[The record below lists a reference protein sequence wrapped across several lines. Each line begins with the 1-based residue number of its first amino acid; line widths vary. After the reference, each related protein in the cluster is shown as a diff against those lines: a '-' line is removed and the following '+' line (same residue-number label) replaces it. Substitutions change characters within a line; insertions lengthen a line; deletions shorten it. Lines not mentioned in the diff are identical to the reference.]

1 MILKENSN
9 IQQSKIDELS
19 AKILPTISGAKMDEF
34 IIKLREISN
43 SKSQLEEQ
51 NQALRDKNFSLQLR
65 NDYVENEKVHVEE
78 LERRL
83 RRNYTDE
90 NSIAIIDLTKKL
102 SDYKMNELKAKREV
116 NLLKEKEDYYMR
128 VNNSNSDSIK
138 ELEEELGK
146 WEIKYS
152 ERE

>member
-1 MILKENSN
+1 
-9 IQQSKIDELS
+9 
-19 AKILPTISGAKMDEF
+19 MDEF

-90 NSIAIIDLTKKL
+90 NSVAIIDLTKKL

-128 VNNSNSDSIK
+128 VNNSNTDSIK